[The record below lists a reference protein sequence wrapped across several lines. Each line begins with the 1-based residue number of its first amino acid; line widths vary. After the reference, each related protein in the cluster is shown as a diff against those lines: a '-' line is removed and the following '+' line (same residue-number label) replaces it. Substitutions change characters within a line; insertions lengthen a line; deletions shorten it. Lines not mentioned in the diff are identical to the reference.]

1 MNLTY
6 FRAGSLIAL
15 CALWASVPAQAAD
28 EAFEFWLN
36 PSVSV
41 DLDEDTGLEL
51 ETAQRFRSKADG
63 RVDTYYARLWLNQ
76 ALSKQVTL
84 GAAVERRINDGG
96 SDETRLMQQL
106 STRHGILRTRLRL
119 EERFVDDTGRMGLRL
134 QPRLGVSVPLGETKQ
149 WTLHSNGELFF
160 TLKSTGAGGDDGLT
174 GLRTQVGVKYA
185 ASDNLT
191 LGLTYLRQQDI
202 RDSRPDRVGH
212 VPLVE
217 IEYSF

>member
-1 MNLTY
+1 MNLIY
-6 FRAGSLIAL
+6 FRAGSFMAL
-15 CALWASVPAQAAD
+15 CALWTSVPAQAAD

-41 DLDEDTGLEL
+41 DLDDDTGLEL

-106 STRHGILRTRLRL
+106 STRHGMLRTRLRL
-119 EERFVDDTGRMGLRL
+119 EERFVDDTGRMGLRV
-134 QPRLGVSVPLGETKQ
+134 QPRLGVSVPLGEARR
-149 WTLHSNGELFF
+149 WSLHSNAELFL
-160 TLKSTGAGGDDGLT
+160 TLKSTAAGGDDGLT
-174 GLRTQVGVKYA
+174 GFRTQVGMKFA
-185 ASDNLT
+185 ASDALT
-191 LGLTYLRQQDI
+191 LGLTYLRHQDF
-202 RDSRPDRVGH
+202 RRSNPDRVGH